1 MKKAYPLLFFLT
13 LLNMLNFVD
22 RQLIASFAN
31 FIVPDLGLTDTQFGF
46 LTSLAFIAFYSIMG
60 LFMGV
65 LADTVNR
72 PKLIAFGVVLWSAFT
87 ALTGNAKGFVTM
99 AIPRMFIGIG
109 ESILT
114 PTSMSLLSD
123 SFPEK
128 RMGFAAGF
136 YYMGVPIGAGASLLI
151 AGYLGELIGWRNCFY
166 LLGGIGLLL
175 GMSTLLFKERNRK
188 SVQIKKEKPSL
199 SRESTIEIIITLVK
213 ALWSS
218 SALRFTILAGVL
230 YHIVL
235 GAAAFDQLWYVQERG
250 FERSEIAQIT
260 GWIGVVAGMLGNL
273 FGGVV
278 SDWWQEK
285 TNQGRPMFLF
295 WLALITF
302 PIFIYYRFVE
312 PNTFIFW
319 TGVALGW
326 FQVGCFFG
334 PTFSVVQEL
343 VPNNIRATV
352 VAFYIMTLNLI
363 GLTIGSFGGGFCS
376 DLLRAN
382 NFEEPYTWTLIIFT
396 CISTT
401 SIPCY
406 YLAGKRYKQDKKNL
420 EGLFPVN
427 KEDFQRLRGFLLR
440 LMKS

>member
-46 LTSLAFIAFYSIMG
+46 LTSLAFIFFYSIMG

-65 LADTVNR
+65 LADMVNR

-87 ALTGNAKGFVTM
+87 ALTGNAKGFISM
-99 AIPRMFIGIG
+99 AIPRMFIGVG

-136 YYMGVPIGAGASLLI
+136 YYMGVPIGVGISLLI
-151 AGYLGELIGWRNCFY
+151 AGYLGESLGWRNCFY

-175 GMSTLLFKERNRK
+175 GLSTLLFKERPRK
-188 SVQIKKEKPSL
+188 SSQNEEEKPSL
-199 SRESTIEIIITLVK
+199 SYISTVKIVYTLLQ
-213 ALWSS
+213 ALKTS

-230 YHIVL
+230 YHVVL
-235 GAAAFDQLWYVQERG
+235 GAAVFEQLWYVQERG

-260 GWIGVVAGMLGNL
+260 GWIGVVAGMTGNL

-302 PIFIYYRFVE
+302 PIFIYYRFAE
-312 PNTFIFW
+312 PNTIIFW
-319 TGVALGW
+319 IGVVLGF
-326 FQVGCFFG
+326 FQLGCFFG

-352 VAFYIMTLNLI
+352 VAFYILTLNLI
-363 GLTIGSFGGGFCS
+363 GLTVGSLGGGLCVDYLKS
-376 DLLRAN
+376 IN
-382 NFEEPYTWTLIIFT
+382 YSEPYTWTLIIFT
-396 CISTT
+396 FISAT

-406 YLAGKRYKQDKKNL
+406 YLAGRRYKEDKKIL
-420 EGLFPVN
+420 ESSF
-427 KEDFQRLRGFLLR
+427 
-440 LMKS
+440 

>member
-1 MKKAYPLLFFLT
+1 
-13 LLNMLNFVD
+13 MLNFVD

-46 LTSLAFIAFYSIMG
+46 LTGLAFIAFYAIMG

-72 PKLIAFGVVLWSAFT
+72 PKLIAFGVVLWSIFT
-87 ALTGNAKGFVTM
+87 ALTGAAKGFVTM
-99 AIPRMFIGIG
+99 AIPRIFIGIG

-136 YYMGVPIGAGASLLI
+136 YYMGVPIGVGISLLI
-151 AGYLGELIGWRNCFY
+151 AGYLGESLGWRNCFY

-175 GMSTLLFKERNRK
+175 GLSTLLFKERPRK
-188 SVQIKKEKPSL
+188 SSLNEEEKPSF
-199 SRESTIEIIITLVK
+199 SRESIKEIIITLFR
-213 ALWSS
+213 ALRTS

-235 GAAAFDQLWYVQERG
+235 GAAVFEQLWYVQERG

-260 GWIGVVAGMLGNL
+260 GWIGVAAGMAGNL

-302 PIFIYYRFVE
+302 PIFIYYRFAE
-312 PNTFIFW
+312 PNTVIFW
-319 TGVALGW
+319 IGVVLGF
-326 FQVGCFFG
+326 FQLGCFFG

-343 VPNNIRATV
+343 VPDHIRATV
-352 VAFYIMTLNLI
+352 VAFYILTLNLI
-363 GLTIGSFGGGFCS
+363 GLTTGSMVGGVFVDYLKGINYS
-376 DLLRAN
+376 
-382 NFEEPYTWTLIIFT
+382 EPYTLTLIVFT
-396 CISTT
+396 FISAA

-406 YLAGKRYKQDKKNL
+406 YLAGKRYKEDKKAL
-420 EGLFPVN
+420 ESSFSN
-427 KEDFQRLRGFLLR
+427 
-440 LMKS
+440 

>member
-46 LTSLAFIAFYSIMG
+46 LTSLAFIFFYSVMG

-65 LADTVNR
+65 LADMVNR

-99 AIPRMFIGIG
+99 AIPRMFIGVG

-136 YYMGVPIGAGASLLI
+136 YYMGVPIGVGMSLLI
-151 AGYLGELIGWRNCFY
+151 AGYLGESLGWRNCFY

-175 GMSTLLFKERNRK
+175 GLSTLLFKERPRK
-188 SVQIKKEKPSL
+188 SSQNQEEKPSL
-199 SRESTIEIIITLVK
+199 SYISTIKIVYTLLE
-213 ALWSS
+213 ALKTS

-230 YHIVL
+230 YHVVL
-235 GAAAFDQLWYVQERG
+235 GAAVFEQLWYVQERG

-260 GWIGVVAGMLGNL
+260 GWIGVVAGMAGNL

-302 PIFIYYRFVE
+302 PIFIYYRFAE
-312 PNTFIFW
+312 PNTVIFW
-319 TGVALGW
+319 IGVVLGF
-326 FQVGCFFG
+326 FQLGCFFG

-343 VPNNIRATV
+343 VPSNIRATV
-352 VAFYIMTLNLI
+352 VAFYILTLNLI
-363 GLTIGSFGGGFCS
+363 GLTLGSLGGGLCVDYLKGINYS
-376 DLLRAN
+376 
-382 NFEEPYTWTLIIFT
+382 EPYTWTLIIFT
-396 CISTT
+396 FISAA

-406 YLAGKRYKQDKKNL
+406 YLAGKRYKEDKKAL
-420 EGLFPVN
+420 ESSFSN
-427 KEDFQRLRGFLLR
+427 
-440 LMKS
+440 

>member
-46 LTSLAFIAFYSIMG
+46 LTGLAFIAFYAIMG

-72 PKLIAFGVVLWSAFT
+72 PKLIAFGVVLWSIFT

-99 AIPRMFIGIG
+99 AIPRIFIGVG

-136 YYMGVPIGAGASLLI
+136 YYMGVPIGVGISLLI
-151 AGYLGELIGWRNCFY
+151 AGYLGESLGWRNCFY

-175 GMSTLLFKERNRK
+175 GLSTLLFRERPRK
-188 SVQIKKEKPSL
+188 SSQNEEEKPSL
-199 SRESTIEIIITLVK
+199 SYVSTRKIVYTLFQ
-213 ALWSS
+213 ALKTS

-235 GAAAFDQLWYVQERG
+235 GAAVFEQLWYVQERG

-260 GWIGVVAGMLGNL
+260 GWIGVAAGMAGNL

-302 PIFIYYRFVE
+302 PIFIYYRFAE
-312 PNTFIFW
+312 PNTVIFW
-319 TGVALGW
+319 IGVVLGF
-326 FQVGCFFG
+326 FQLGCFFG

-343 VPNNIRATV
+343 VPDHIRATV
-352 VAFYIMTLNLI
+352 VAFYILTLNLI
-363 GLTIGSFGGGFCS
+363 GITTGSMVGGVFVDYLKGINYS
-376 DLLRAN
+376 
-382 NFEEPYTWTLIIFT
+382 EPYTLTLIVFT
-396 CISTT
+396 FISAA

-406 YLAGKRYKQDKKNL
+406 YLAGKRYKEDKKAL
-420 EGLFPVN
+420 ESSF
-427 KEDFQRLRGFLLR
+427 
-440 LMKS
+440 SS

>member
-46 LTSLAFIAFYSIMG
+46 LTSLAFIAFYSVMG

-72 PKLIAFGVVLWSAFT
+72 PKLIAFGVVLWSVFT

-99 AIPRMFIGIG
+99 AIPRMFIGVG

-136 YYMGVPIGAGASLLI
+136 YYMGVPIGVGISLLI
-151 AGYLGELIGWRNCFY
+151 AGYLGESLGWRNCFY
-166 LLGGIGLLL
+166 LLGGIGLFL
-175 GMSTLLFKERNRK
+175 GLSTLLFKERPRK
-188 SVQIKKEKPSL
+188 SSQNEKDKPSL
-199 SRESTIEIIITLVK
+199 SYISTRKIVYTLIQ
-213 ALWSS
+213 ALKTS

-235 GAAAFDQLWYVQERG
+235 GAAVFEQLWFVQERG

-260 GWIGVVAGMLGNL
+260 GWIGVVAGMAGNL

-302 PIFIYYRFVE
+302 PVFIYYRFVD
-312 PNTFIFW
+312 PNTVIFW
-319 TGVALGW
+319 IGVVLGF
-326 FQVGCFFG
+326 FQLGCFFG

-343 VPNNIRATV
+343 VPSNIRATV
-352 VAFYIMTLNLI
+352 VAFYILTLNLI
-363 GLTIGSFGGGFCS
+363 GLTIGSLGGGLCVDYLKS
-376 DLLRAN
+376 IN
-382 NFEEPYTWTLIIFT
+382 YSEPYTWTLIVFT
-396 CISTT
+396 FISAA

-406 YLAGKRYKQDKKNL
+406 YLAGKRYKEDKKRL
-420 EGLFPVN
+420 ESSSFN
-427 KEDFQRLRGFLLR
+427 
-440 LMKS
+440 